1 MRYLKILSGLVF
13 LIYSCDSSNTQ
24 SDTAKGDTT
33 YLPTEVITTTPEV
46 PVRINNLIWSASY
59 DSANQHVVLK
69 QQRKVNPDTLTAE
82 KIIKEINTSWDDVK
96 LEYRKISHDTIYV
109 AIPQSATLTQGMGS
123 SGAYN
128 YMSSTTFS
136 LTELKNI
143 RFVNFDFVEGDHM
156 SPGTMKRADFKQ

>member
-1 MRYLKILSGLVF
+1 MRSVTILAAI
-13 LIYSCDSSNTQ
+13 LILLNSCDNSSR
-24 SDTAKGDTT
+24 SPETAQGDTT
-33 YLPTEVITTTPEV
+33 YLPTEVMTSTTEV
-46 PVRINNLIWSASY
+46 PTKINNLIWSATY
-59 DSANQHVVLK
+59 DTANQHVILK

-82 KIIKEINTSWDDVK
+82 KIIKDINTSWDDIK

-109 AIPQSATLTQGMGS
+109 AIPQSSTLTQGIGS

-143 RFVNFDFVEGDHM
+143 KYVNFDFVEGDHM
-156 SPGTMKRADFKQ
+156 APGTMKRADFKQ

>member
-1 MRYLKILSGLVF
+1 MRYLKILCGLV
-13 LIYSCDSSNTQ
+13 IAISSCNNSSTDA
-24 SDTAKGDTT
+24 DTAAGDTT
-33 YLPTEVITTTPEV
+33 YLPTEVVTTAAEV

-59 DSANQHVVLK
+59 DTANQHVVLK

-82 KIIKEINTSWDDVK
+82 KIINEINNSWDDVK
-96 LEYRKISHDTIYV
+96 LEYKKISHDTIYV
-109 AIPQSATLTQGMGS
+109 AIPQSNTLTQGMGS

-136 LTELKNI
+136 LTELKNV

-156 SPGTMKRADFKQ
+156 APGTMKRADFKQ

>member
-1 MRYLKILSGLVF
+1 MRSITILAAF
-13 LIYSCDSSNTQ
+13 LLFLNSCNNSS
-24 SDTAKGDTT
+24 SPETAQGDTT
-33 YLPTEVITTTPEV
+33 YLPTETVKSSTEI
-46 PVRINNLIWSASY
+46 PVRINNLIWSATY

-82 KIIKEINTSWDDVK
+82 KIIKEINTSWDDIE

-109 AIPQSATLTQGMGS
+109 AIPQSSTLTQGIGS

-143 RFVNFDFVEGDHM
+143 KYVNFDFVEGDHM
-156 SPGTMKRADFKQ
+156 APGTMKRTDFKQ